1 MHFPNDPQSRAF
13 AAWAGAFYLTI
24 AVSGGFAIAYV
35 PSVLHVPGNPAATLE
50 MIATHRGLFLAG
62 IGGDIVMMAAEVM
75 VTAMLF
81 LMFRH
86 VHAALSLSAA
96 LARFA
101 MVAVMA
107 AMLFFHAGL
116 VALAEPSSP
125 FSAFEEEQRHAL
137 AYLMLTIHDAGV
149 WIWQIF
155 FTIHLLILGR
165 LIVASGQYPKLLG
178 YGLMLGGMGYL
189 LDSAYAFAF
198 PEAAALGHMR
208 VALLVIVTISEVGFA
223 FWLLLRGPARPAG
236 AAPA

>member
-1 MHFPNDPQSRAF
+1 MHFPNDSQSRAF

-35 PSVLHVPGNPAATLE
+35 PSVLHVPGDPAATLE

-81 LMFRH
+81 FMFRH
-86 VHAALSLSAA
+86 VHAVLSLSAA

-116 VALAEPSSP
+116 VALADPASP
-125 FSAFEEEQRHAL
+125 FAVFAEAEREAL
-137 AYLMLTIHDAGV
+137 AYLMLTIHDSGV

-165 LIVASGQYPKLLG
+165 LILASGQYPKLLG
-178 YGLMLGGMGYL
+178 YGLMLGGLGYV
-189 LDSAYAFAF
+189 LDSVYAFAF
-198 PEAAALGHMR
+198 PDLALLGQIR
-208 VALLVIVTISEVGFA
+208 VALLAVVTISEVGFA
-223 FWLLLRGPARPAG
+223 LWLLLRGPMRPA
-236 AAPA
+236 PV